1 MEISEIW
8 HEEQDTGQWMANG
21 ILFLSFRPV
30 SQIGIADAPTLPIK
44 PEAQYPSH
52 TFCWSRYG

>member
-1 MEISEIW
+1 MGIERWPWKMEISEIW

-30 SQIGIADAPTLPIK
+30 NQMGIADAQHL
-44 PEAQYPSH
+44 
-52 TFCWSRYG
+52 R